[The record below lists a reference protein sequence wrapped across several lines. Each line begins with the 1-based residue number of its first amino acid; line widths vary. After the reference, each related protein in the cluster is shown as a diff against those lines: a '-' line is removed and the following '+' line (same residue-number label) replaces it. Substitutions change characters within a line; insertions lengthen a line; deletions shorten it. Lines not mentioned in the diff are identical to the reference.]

1 MTLGPLGLGWRC
13 SQPVNSLRFV
23 SLVFCSVVGLV
34 SKGFHGQV
42 ESTESVDERI
52 QRCGG
57 VAEYHVGGWCQG
69 RLSVADI
76 SGPFIFFIEMMLR
89 DTGLETSLRSL
100 FMLCQAFNI
109 HITSVTLRSKV
120 ATVFRL
126 GFLGVCSADDL
137 SICTMP
143 QTLFY
148 CIWPADLTCESM
160 AAGSSSGFVIKSA
173 TPWLCGKLWHVH
185 VIGY

>member
-1 MTLGPLGLGWRC
+1 M
-13 SQPVNSLRFV
+13 
-23 SLVFCSVVGLV
+23 
-34 SKGFHGQV
+34 
-42 ESTESVDERI
+42 
-52 QRCGG
+52 
-57 VAEYHVGGWCQG
+57 
-69 RLSVADI
+69 ADI

-100 FMLCQAFNI
+100 FNI

-173 TPWLCGKLWHVH
+173 TP
-185 VIGY
+185 